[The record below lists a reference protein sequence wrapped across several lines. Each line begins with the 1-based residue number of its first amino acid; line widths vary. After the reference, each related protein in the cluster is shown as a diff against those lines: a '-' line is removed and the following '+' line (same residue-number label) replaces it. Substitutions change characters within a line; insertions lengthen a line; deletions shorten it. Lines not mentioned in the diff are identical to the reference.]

1 MEASRSR
8 PPSSAQRAERRAAPA
23 ALLVVAAIFAVL
35 SAISIVA
42 IDEPVARALAG
53 YEKHHVWVRGIAA
66 LEWAIGWP
74 IDPLFI
80 TFALTGAML
89 VVIAVPRLRPHAH
102 VAIFLAG
109 THAITRVATG
119 ELKELTGRLRPLEW
133 LAAGGDGTF
142 WRGGLS
148 FPSGHV
154 ALFSGLVISL
164 AVVWRRARVLLVLIP
179 FVAAARIGVSA
190 HFVSDTLSAVALVA
204 LVAWVVGAGVRPLRH

>member
-1 MEASRSR
+1 MEASRSHR
-8 PPSSAQRAERRAAPA
+8 SSSAQRAARRPAPA
-23 ALLVVAAIFAVL
+23 SLLVVAAVFAAL

-89 VVIAVPRLRPHAH
+89 VVIAVPRTRPHAP

-109 THAITRVATG
+109 THAITRIATG
-119 ELKELTGRLRPLEW
+119 ELKELTGRLRPFEW
-133 LAAGGDGTF
+133 LAAGGDGSF
-142 WRGGLS
+142 WRGGVS
-148 FPSGHV
+148 FPSGHA
-154 ALFSGLVISL
+154 ALFAGLAIPI
-164 AVVWRRARVLLVLIP
+164 AIVWPRARGLLLLIP

-204 LVAWVVGAGVRPLRH
+204 LVAWVIGAGVRPLRR